1 MTATFVM
8 SYDIACD
15 TNRSRVLRLMRK
27 LAVGYQNSV
36 FEMEGSETEIHQL
49 LCQTAALLTPETD
62 RLMLLGGSVFTRQW
76 QLGRSINRYSSAP
89 FFILM

>member
-15 TNRSRVLRLMRK
+15 ANRSRVLRLMRK
-27 LAVGYQNSV
+27 LAGGYQNSV

-49 LCQTAALLTPETD
+49 L
-62 RLMLLGGSVFTRQW
+62 
-76 QLGRSINRYSSAP
+76 
-89 FFILM
+89 